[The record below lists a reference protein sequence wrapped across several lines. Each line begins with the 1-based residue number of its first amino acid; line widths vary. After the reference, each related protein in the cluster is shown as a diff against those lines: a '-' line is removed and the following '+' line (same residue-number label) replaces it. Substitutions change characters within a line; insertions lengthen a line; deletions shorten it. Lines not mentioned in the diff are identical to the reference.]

1 MPKYTRLSPSE
12 LKELEKE
19 FIEFLVINGITADD
33 WVQLKED
40 EIEKAEKII
49 DHFSDVIWEGV
60 LRKTSFLETRSQQ
73 EIMTFQCLEDK
84 LILMGLKIDD
94 PSIDLTTQ
102 EGNDQV
108 EKLRPETKLF
118 TQEKKY
124 QSNRERE
131 LFDMIQNGCTYSD
144 GKLFKTIALAL
155 VEE

>member
-33 WVQLKED
+33 WVRLKEND
-40 EIEKAEKII
+40 IEKADKII

-60 LRKTSFLETRSQQ
+60 LRKTTFLETRSQQ

-84 LILMGLKIDD
+84 LILMALKIDD

-102 EGNDQV
+102 EGIHQV
-108 EKLRPETKLF
+108 QQSLPETKMF
-118 TQEKKY
+118 TQEKTY

-131 LFDMIQNGCTYSD
+131 LFNMIQNGCTYSD